1 MSDMLPDY
9 NSFEYVLETKP
20 KDYIVMCGY
29 ETEDN
34 DFINSL
40 NGMPLKIN
48 ASSPA
53 EAIIRA
59 ERYAQ
64 NILAIES
71 QSFGSIVYQ
80 NLLNEMESQDNG
92 LDKGT
97 REVVAEAMSMP
108 LAEGL
113 RILTHN
119 MIETNAK
126 IMHSI
131 VEQQEKAMGLIESW
145 QERMPVSYMVF
156 EIGKEFAMFGK
167 TTQEVTDMVNG
178 VVDNLEAEFL
188 QEMKKQNKDE
198 EE

>member
-1 MSDMLPDY
+1 MLPDY
-9 NSFEYVLETKP
+9 SNFDYILEPKA

-29 ETEDN
+29 ESEDN
-34 DFINSL
+34 KVIQSL

-71 QSFGSIVYQ
+71 QSFGSVVFQ

-126 IMHSI
+126 IFHSI
-131 VEQQEKAMGLIESW
+131 VEQEDKALALIESW

-167 TTQEVTDMVNG
+167 TTQEVTDMING